1 VLEDKKMKTTGII
14 NTKILLLILFFVFF
28 SDGFAQQEPNKI
40 TIERLPIFQKYL
52 KMAAQTEQ
60 KERAAQGA
68 EVARPRTAII
78 RMADFHLKDG
88 KLLFGRL
95 VDEDKNKITI
105 EQLEGSKI
113 IVSIYSKR
121 DIDPRT
127 LQIKTIPEYK
137 YYIDLAEYFSGRTW
151 DFTDDPDDFIQA
163 IRCYE
168 KAKLLS
174 VGAEAQD
181 NERIAQLD
189 EKIKQLQADRE
200 VWTREVESR
209 AKLKKLEFEAEM
221 EKRLK
226 ELEARVTASTQKV
239 NESVER
245 LDKAITQIQDNQR
258 KLEQSIT
265 VMEQET
271 SRRLNIMAEQAE
283 ANRRLTDPFYRAP
296 RYRYP
301 SEYYYRPGY

>member
-1 VLEDKKMKTTGII
+1 MT
-14 NTKILLLILFFVFF
+14 
-28 SDGFAQQEPNKI
+28 
-40 TIERLPIFQKYL
+40 
-52 KMAAQTEQ
+52 
-60 KERAAQGA
+60 
-68 EVARPRTAII
+68 
-78 RMADFHLKDG
+78 DFHLKDG
-88 KLLFGRL
+88 KLLFGKL

-127 LQIKTIPEYK
+127 LQIKTVPEYK

-168 KAKLLS
+168 KAKLLTT
-174 VGAEAQD
+174 GAETQD
-181 NERIAQLD
+181 NDRIGQID
-189 EKIKQLQADRE
+189 EKIKQLQSDRE

-221 EKRLK
+221 ENRLK
-226 ELEARVTASTQKV
+226 ELEAKVTASTQKV
-239 NESVER
+239 NESVDR

-283 ANRRLTDPFYRAP
+283 ANRRLTDPFYFAP

-301 SEYYYRPGY
+301 YGYYDRPGY

>member
-1 VLEDKKMKTTGII
+1 MGII
-14 NTKILLLILFFVFF
+14 KTRMFLLILIFGFL

-68 EVARPRTAII
+68 EIARPRTAIV

-88 KLLFGRL
+88 KLLFGKL
-95 VDEDKNKITI
+95 VDEDRNKITV

-113 IVSIYSKR
+113 IVSTYSKR

-174 VGAEAQD
+174 VGAETQGSD
-181 NERIAQLD
+181 RIGQID

-200 VWTREVESR
+200 VWTKETQSR
-209 AKLKKLEFEAEM
+209 AELKKLEFQAEF
-221 EKRLK
+221 EKRFK
-226 ELEARVTASTQKV
+226 ELEDKVNASTQKV

-245 LDKAITQIQDNQR
+245 LDKAVTAIQENQK

-271 SRRLNIMAEQAE
+271 SRRLNIIADQID
-283 ANRRLTDPFYRAP
+283 ANRRLTEPFYWAP

-301 SEYYYRPGY
+301 YGY